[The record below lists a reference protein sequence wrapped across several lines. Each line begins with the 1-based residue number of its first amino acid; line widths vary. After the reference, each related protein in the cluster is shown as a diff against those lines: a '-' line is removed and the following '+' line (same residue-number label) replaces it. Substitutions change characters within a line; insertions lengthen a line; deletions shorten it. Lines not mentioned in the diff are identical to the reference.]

1 MTKKVNFYTVD
12 LHVSVD
18 ENVQRNYTGIKE
30 HIIEIIEENGV
41 EQEGLW
47 ILDLSDEN
55 QLHQLADVFAYNK
68 DHLFMRASNQKP
80 SGAYLQRNYK
90 TKVPGAVLKGI
101 NESEEGIEQY
111 TYLYFNY
118 ATGILAIVNQQGA
131 PNYRVLNQLF
141 TKYMANYYL
150 TFAPI
155 PNAEGIQR
163 IYEAKEPKISQ
174 IEIEVPVPNAD
185 ALESWFGWNAKDIL
199 TVQSGTLKAT
209 MKISGVDRQLITNDE
224 DETKGI
230 IDCIKDKILSYN
242 KARVRAKA
250 DGVKTQDYSFFDEN
264 FTYPVEINTYKIVS
278 GHKNYHSASELIEIY
293 RDNLIMAYN
302 ENIETL
308 KIISN
313 RQGDVYET

>member
-12 LHVSVD
+12 LHVSV
-18 ENVQRNYTGIKE
+18 NVNEERSYTEIKE
-30 HIIEIIEENGV
+30 HLIEIIKKNGV
-41 EQEGLW
+41 EQKGFC

-55 QLHQLADVFAYNK
+55 QLHQLADIFAYDK
-68 DHLFMRASNQKP
+68 EHLFMRASNQKP

-90 TKVPGAVLKGI
+90 TKVPGAVLEGI

-118 ATGILAIVNQQGA
+118 TTGILAIVNQQGA
-131 PNYRVLNQLF
+131 PNYRVLNQMF
-141 TKYMANYYL
+141 AKYMADYYL
-150 TFAPI
+150 IFKPI

-185 ALESWFGWNAKDIL
+185 VLESWFGWDAKDIL
-199 TVQSGTLKAT
+199 SVQSGTLKAT
-209 MKISGVDRQLITNDE
+209 MKICGVDRQLITNDE
-224 DETKGI
+224 NETKGI
-230 IDCIKDKILSYN
+230 IDCIKDKVSYYN

-250 DGVKTQDYSFFDEN
+250 NGVKTQDYSFFDEN
-264 FTYPVEINTYKIVS
+264 FTYPVEISTYKIVS
-278 GHKNYHSASELIEIY
+278 GHKSYHSASELIEIY

-302 ENIETL
+302 ENIVTL
-308 KIISN
+308 KTISN
-313 RQGDVYET
+313 R